1 MDASM
6 PRKKKSISVG
16 KVMAAHV
23 DEQVEAASEIFVKEI
38 GKYNTEAVVMLLL
51 PDGSNAVFVCGRDG
65 TAESN
70 KKILSKCI
78 ALLHPD
84 NDFKIDN

>member
-1 MDASM
+1 MA
-6 PRKKKSISVG
+6 RKKKVSIS

-23 DEQVEAASEIFVKEI
+23 DEQIEAASDMFVREI

-51 PDGSNAVFVCGRDG
+51 PDGSNAVFVCSRDG

-70 KKILSKCI
+70 KKILSKCF
-78 ALLHPD
+78 ALLNPK
-84 NDFKIDN
+84 NDFRVDY

>member
-6 PRKKKSISVG
+6 PRKKKPTSLG
-16 KVMAAHV
+16 KIMAAHV
-23 DEQVEAASEIFVKEI
+23 DEQVEASADSFVQTI
-38 GKYNTEAVVMLLL
+38 GKYQTEALVMILL
-51 PDGSNAVFVCGRDG
+51 PDGSNAVFVCSKDG

-70 KKILSKCI
+70 KKILSKCY

-84 NDFKIDN
+84 NEFRVD

>member
-6 PRKKKSISVG
+6 PRKKNRLSIG

-23 DEQVEAASEIFVKEI
+23 DEQVEASADAFVKTI
-38 GKYNTEAVVMLLL
+38 GKYQTEALVMLIL
-51 PDGSNAVFVCGRDG
+51 PDGSNAVFVCSKDG

-70 KKILSKCI
+70 KKILSKCY
-78 ALLHPD
+78 ALLNPD
-84 NDFKIDN
+84 NEFRVD